1 MSNIHTI
8 TYRPVNKHDLTKIKE
23 LYIEEFGFRR
33 FTTNKHVLKS
43 ISSLYLSSVI
53 QQSTYSLVA
62 IRNHEPV
69 GLIYG
74 RNDTQPFLKH
84 SLKDKLV
91 SIYHFININI
101 FSLFHLKATKQA
113 LKFDHAYKKL
123 SFECNKKFSG
133 EVTTLI
139 VSKSHQGFGIG
150 KSLFHSFYDYLL
162 KTKAT
167 SFFLYTDSWLSYGF
181 YEKQGMI
188 REGETPITLKV
199 KPKKEKIDVYL
210 YSLNVIDRQTISN

>member
-91 SIYHFININI
+91 SLYHFVKIILL
-101 FSLFHLKATKQA
+101 SLFHLKAIKQA

-133 EVTTLI
+133 EVTTLL

-199 KPKKEKIDVYL
+199 KTKKEIIDVYL
-210 YSLNVIDRQTISN
+210 YSLNVIDRQTIST

>member
-8 TYRPVNKHDLTKIKE
+8 TYRPVNKHDLHKIKE

-91 SIYHFININI
+91 SIYHFINIII

-133 EVTTLI
+133 EVTTLL

-167 SFFLYTDSWLSYGF
+167 SFFLYTDSRLSYGF

-199 KPKKEKIDVYL
+199 KTKKEIIDVYL
-210 YSLNVIDRQTISN
+210 YSLNVIDRQTIST